1 MKTCEKGSCKI
12 GTVLYF
18 FGKEDCPECKKLKEI
33 LTSRKV
39 IYAYFDISTVE
50 GLSKAA
56 YYNIFEV
63 PVLLLVENGKEI
75 KRWKE
80 NFPVEEIEKLL
91 Q

>member
-1 MKTCEKGSCKI
+1 MKICENGSCKV

-18 FGKEDCPECKKLKEI
+18 FGKEECPECKRLKETLDSKKI
-33 LTSRKV
+33 
-39 IYAYFDISTVE
+39 IYAYFDIQTVE

-63 PVLLLVENGKEI
+63 PVLLLVENGKEL

-80 NFPVEEIEKLL
+80 NFPIEEIEKHL